1 GRIWFLKWRR
11 RFGRPGGPFAEKGL
25 GQNKDPPLNLRRYS
39 AAFGRLTLDLPVVMI
54 AQKMLLVPIIKC
66 CFQEEPGHAEVSHL
80 LETPVGCVHAAAHD
94 GEFTPRHL
102 LALQVILSE
111 MNLFMKSAKLI
122 ETAFIEE
129 HEHAV

>member
-1 GRIWFLKWRR
+1 MAGQIAYTRPVRLTASGRDPLAWLRWGRIWFLKCLR

-25 GQNKDPPLNLRRYS
+25 GQNKDPSLNLRRYG

-102 LALQVILSE
+102 LA
-111 MNLFMKSAKLI
+111 
-122 ETAFIEE
+122 
-129 HEHAV
+129 

>member
-1 GRIWFLKWRR
+1 MRKAKNVRQDRSLLNWFGSNWAANLLSKVSWQIRASGRTIRQ
-11 RFGRPGGPFAEKGL
+11 KGL
-25 GQNKDPPLNLRRYS
+25 GQNKDPSLNLRRYG

-102 LALQVILSE
+102 LA
-111 MNLFMKSAKLI
+111 
-122 ETAFIEE
+122 
-129 HEHAV
+129 